1 MIRYYTDSANTFKM
15 LRILGQKSKWRDMDV
30 EGVEE
35 DEEMII
41 EKRDSVREEGQGN
54 KRRKMQDV

>member
-1 MIRYYTDSANTFKM
+1 
-15 LRILGQKSKWRDMDV
+15 MDV

-54 KRRKMQDV
+54 KRRKMQDVQIVKVKKDNTKKEYQKKVEIKK